1 MQSTALPV
9 AGQRM
14 ADSSDSL
21 TSAPRGILFNPI
33 SNILRQK
40 KFDGTRGGQR
50 IDIWLEETD
59 KSLVINPE
67 IFRLWKGQ
75 SATGESIAEISLPR
89 KLADLAQ
96 VAVNNLSLRSGSA
109 ANVRLAAE
117 QQIVTEAGQTFP

>member
-1 MQSTALPV
+1 
-9 AGQRM
+9 M
-14 ADSSDSL
+14 AESSDSL

-33 SNILRQK
+33 PNILRQK

-75 SATGESIAEISLPR
+75 SATGESIAEISLR
-89 KLADLAQ
+89 K
-96 VAVNNLSLRSGSA
+96 
-109 ANVRLAAE
+109 
-117 QQIVTEAGQTFP
+117 